1 MKNAA
6 RFVQLSRA
14 LLGLVYLLK
23 MNKATSLKSWVL
35 FLNVPQVQFSIL
47 LTVCN
52 RLFCLCFSGDNAEV
66 SQFPC

>member
-6 RFVQLSRA
+6 RAVQLSRT

-23 MNKATSLKSWVL
+23 MNKSTSLKRLVL

-47 LTVCN
+47 LIVCN
-52 RLFCLCFSGDNAEV
+52 SLFCLYFSGDNTEV